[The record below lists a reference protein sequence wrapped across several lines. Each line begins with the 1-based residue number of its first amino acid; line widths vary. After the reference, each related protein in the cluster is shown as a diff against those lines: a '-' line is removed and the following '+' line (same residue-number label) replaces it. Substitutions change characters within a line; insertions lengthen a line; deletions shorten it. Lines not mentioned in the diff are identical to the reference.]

1 MNFSVTTPIILAS
14 ASPRRSS
21 LLAQVGIPFEV
32 EVSGV
37 PEDGSEKLS
46 PHELARSLALSKAAA
61 VASRQEQPGRIVL
74 GADSIVVVDGSV
86 FGKPTNQ
93 SNARSMLETILGRKH
108 HVITGIALVES
119 GTGRQFESHEETEVT
134 MREAT
139 AEEIRQYLATGES
152 MDKAGAYGAQ
162 GFGAGF
168 IERVNGCF
176 YNVVGLPLSLVITS
190 LRTFMGAS

>member
-1 MNFSVTTPIILAS
+1 MNYSVTTPIILAS

-37 PEDGSEKLS
+37 PEDTSDELS
-46 PHELARSLALSKAAA
+46 PSDLARSLALSKANA
-61 VASRQEQPGRIVL
+61 VASRQEESGRIVL
-74 GADSIVVVDGSV
+74 GADSIVVVDGIV
-86 FGKPTNQ
+86 FGKPT
-93 SNARSMLETILGRKH
+93 SRSDARHMLETILGRKH
-108 HVITGIALVES
+108 QVITGIALVES
-119 GTGRQFESHEETEVT
+119 GTGRQYESHEETEVT
-134 MREAT
+134 MRAAT
-139 AEEIRQYLATGES
+139 EDEIRQYLATGES

-190 LRTFMGAS
+190 LRTFTGAS